1 MYEGKTIKQ
10 LYQKG
15 EGMRER
21 YLDIARDNS
30 EITIPYLYTDLGFSK
45 GDTLD
50 KPYQSLGA
58 RGVNH
63 LSSQLL
69 NILFPT
75 DRPYFRLTFG
85 GIEAQELDPDI
96 AGQVEDKLIEIEK
109 TIQTDFDKKALRSS
123 LFTALKL
130 LLVGGTVLISNLDNN
145 FRVVKLNKF
154 VVDRKANKSLNYVC
168 VLDTIS
174 KEKAQEIAP
183 HVVDKQNKE
192 TYTLY
197 TAQFWQENGSVII
210 KQELEG
216 EELTQ
221 HKFKKP
227 QMLVVTS
234 NLLDEEDYGR
244 SYVEELQG
252 DLFTFERL
260 SEAIV
265 QSASIAAKSIYLVD
279 PGGLTRGR
287 DLARANH
294 GDVISGRVT
303 DVHVLQSEKNNDL
316 QIVFTQAQELK
327 DRLGK
332 AFLLASESFPNRQL
346 TATEARARIS
356 EIEAG
361 LGGIYSTLS
370 QTLQMPFLELL
381 IENLESKGQI
391 PELPKGVSVN
401 IVTGL
406 DLMNRKTELQNISEF
421 VQFAAGL
428 GDQAL
433 GMLDVQSIMI
443 NIARSIGLDPTEYI
457 KDPSQGPDPAVAQ
470 QQALQQALQQG
481 IAGAADG
488 VGNAAQVGSEQM
500 MAEQMR
506 AALGGQ
512 Q

>member
-1 MYEGKTIKQ
+1 
-10 LYQKG
+10 
-15 EGMRER
+15 MRER

-69 NILFPT
+69 NVLFPT

-85 GIEAQELDPDI
+85 GSEAQELDPDI

-174 KEKAQEIAP
+174 KEKAKEIAP
-183 HVVDKQNKE
+183 HVVEKQNKE

-221 HKFKKP
+221 HEFKKP
-227 QMLVVTS
+227 KCL
-234 NLLDEEDYGR
+234 
-244 SYVEELQG
+244 
-252 DLFTFERL
+252 
-260 SEAIV
+260 
-265 QSASIAAKSIYLVD
+265 
-279 PGGLTRGR
+279 
-287 DLARANH
+287 
-294 GDVISGRVT
+294 
-303 DVHVLQSEKNNDL
+303 
-316 QIVFTQAQELK
+316 
-327 DRLGK
+327 
-332 AFLLASESFPNRQL
+332 
-346 TATEARARIS
+346 
-356 EIEAG
+356 
-361 LGGIYSTLS
+361 
-370 QTLQMPFLELL
+370 
-381 IENLESKGQI
+381 
-391 PELPKGVSVN
+391 
-401 IVTGL
+401 
-406 DLMNRKTELQNISEF
+406 
-421 VQFAAGL
+421 
-428 GDQAL
+428 
-433 GMLDVQSIMI
+433 
-443 NIARSIGLDPTEYI
+443 
-457 KDPSQGPDPAVAQ
+457 
-470 QQALQQALQQG
+470 
-481 IAGAADG
+481 
-488 VGNAAQVGSEQM
+488 
-500 MAEQMR
+500 
-506 AALGGQ
+506 
-512 Q
+512 